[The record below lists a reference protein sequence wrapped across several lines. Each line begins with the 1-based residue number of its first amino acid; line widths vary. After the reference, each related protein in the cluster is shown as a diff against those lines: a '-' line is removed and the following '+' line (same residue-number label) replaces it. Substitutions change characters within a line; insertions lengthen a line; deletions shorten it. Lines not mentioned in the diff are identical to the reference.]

1 MEKQNHLDDI
11 ELAKL
16 KEEELAELIDQEDKE
31 DEDERSDKKTDDVPS
46 SAGDGKTTF
55 ADTDEEKKEGD

>member
-16 KEEELAELIDQEDKE
+16 KEEELAELIDQADK
-31 DEDERSDKKTDDVPS
+31 DEVGDSKGKSDAVS
-46 SAGDGKTTF
+46 ASAGDGKTTF
-55 ADTDEEKKEGD
+55 ADTDEEKKESD